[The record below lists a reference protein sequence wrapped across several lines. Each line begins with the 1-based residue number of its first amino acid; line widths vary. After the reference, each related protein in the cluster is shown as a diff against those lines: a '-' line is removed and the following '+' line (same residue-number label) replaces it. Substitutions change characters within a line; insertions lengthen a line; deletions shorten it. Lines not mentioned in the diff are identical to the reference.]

1 MPSTST
7 PYPSLSVDECQL
19 VMSSLA
25 NAVWEADSA
34 GKVRTDAPSWRAYTG
49 QSVAN
54 WLRDGWLGTVHPN
67 DRPVVEGDWKQAIRK
82 GTPLSMQVR
91 VTGRDGDWHWIHLH
105 ATPVADAAGVIQKWL
120 GLAIDISETKKSEKA
135 SDRQRLRLEGK
146 LTQQTAEVEA
156 GQRLLNATLDS
167 SLDMIQV
174 FEAVRNEQGVIVDFI
189 WVLLNH
195 AAETFYGPVIGKRL
209 LEENPGVV
217 KEGIFETFCRV
228 VQTGEPDQSER
239 HYTHEQFNGW
249 FLQSTVKLN
258 DGVATTTANITD
270 PKEAEEQLRR
280 NEMFLQSVI
289 DSSLD
294 IIQVFNAVT
303 NEQGTITDFV
313 WVMNNSKAQV
323 QNGDVLGKSLL
334 TVNPGVRESGIFDRM
349 VEVVQTGHPFE
360 QELHY
365 THEQFDGWFYQAL
378 VKTDGGVAMT
388 TRDITRTKLAE
399 QAVFKSRELLH
410 ATINSSLDRIHV
422 LEAIR
427 DEKKEIIDFRWILM
441 NETARQKY
449 GDYEGKRLRET
460 HPGVVP
466 SGIFSLFCDVV
477 ESGQPQTYEMYY
489 DHEGV
494 DAWLH
499 QRVVK
504 LGDGIA
510 NATTDITERKRA
522 EAEIHRLNHE
532 IAQRASDRYYS
543 IFNSI
548 SEGFCI
554 IELLYNTEGSAID
567 YQFIEVNPVFEKQTG
582 LREVVGKRGGQL
594 TPGLEHY
601 WVAYYDRVAQ
611 TGEPADVEDYHAA
624 TNRWYVANASRVG
637 GAGSRQVAI
646 VFRDI
651 TELKRREQAQAY
663 LLALNDTFRSVADPM
678 AIEQTVTEVAMA
690 HFGADR
696 CYYASIEGA
705 YATIQCDASSADLPS
720 VAGTY
725 PLEQFAIFKKVV
737 DNGGPIVV
745 EDTAK
750 TDVLDDPLLDICRQL
765 QVVSFINIPVI
776 KQNRAV
782 GIFSLVQST
791 PRKWTEAEVELVIE
805 TAERTWLGVERA
817 KAQRELV
824 RSEAQLQAIFERAQ
838 VGMSEIDASG
848 RFTRVNSNLCQLLG
862 HSREELL
869 ALTVADVT
877 YPDDVAASRK
887 ALHHLIRTGE
897 AVTLDKRYVRSD
909 GQQVWANSSVSR
921 LPSAQGSPPTF
932 LAITVDLTQRRLAQE
947 ALRKAD
953 ARKDEFLA
961 MLAHELR
968 NPMATIRNGLQIQDL
983 TTKPG
988 EIAHETV
995 AMMNRQ
1001 TDHLVRMVDDLL
1013 DVSRIS
1019 QGKIELKTER
1029 VDLVKLV
1036 QEAAKSMEPQFRE
1049 GGKSLTISVPATP
1062 IELEGD
1068 ATRLN
1073 QVITNLLTN
1082 GLRYT
1087 GPKGIVSVTVSQQK
1101 QPTGPPEAV
1110 IQVADNGIGL
1120 AAEQLSA
1127 VFELFVQVD
1136 HSLDRSHG
1144 GLGLG
1149 LTLVRQLV
1157 QQHGGRVEA
1166 QSAGLGQGSTFSV
1179 YLPTLPAQPSAPPL
1193 PTQTA
1198 PEPVVN
1204 RRILVVDDNTDSAF
1218 TLGLLLKLKGY
1229 ETHTRNSGR
1238 EGIEAAEQLKPAVI
1252 LLDIGMPGLDGFET
1266 CQLIRQQPWGHN
1278 IVIIA
1283 LTGYGQP
1290 EDIQRTQHAGF
1301 NAHLVKPVSLAHI
1314 TGLLR
1319 QWVSV

>member
-1 MPSTST
+1 MNTFAS
-7 PYPSLSVDECQL
+7 
-19 VMSSLA
+19 
-25 NAVWEADSA
+25 AVWEADA
-34 GKVRTDAPSWRAYTG
+34 TGKVRADSPSWRAYTG
-49 QSVAN
+49 QSAGQ
-54 WLRDGWLGTVHPN
+54 WLRDGWLGAVHPN
-67 DRPVVEGDWKQAIRK
+67 DRPAVELDWNRAVGE
-82 GTPLSMQVR
+82 GTPLSLQFR
-91 VTGRDGDWHWIHLH
+91 VSGADGDWHWINLL
-105 ATPVADAAGVIQKWL
+105 ASPVADEAGVVQKWL
-120 GLAIDISETKKSEKA
+120 GLAIDIGEKKRSEKA

-174 FEAVRNEQGVIVDFI
+174 FEAVRNEQGAIVDFV
-189 WVLLNH
+189 WVLTNH
-195 AAETFYGPVIGKRL
+195 AAETFYGPVTDKRL
-209 LEENPGVV
+209 LEENPGMMQ
-217 KEGIFETFCRV
+217 EGIFETFCRV
-228 VQTGEPDQSER
+228 VETGEPDQSER

-258 DGVATTTANITD
+258 DGVATTTANITHQ
-270 PKEAEEQLRR
+270 KEAEEQLRR
-280 NEMFLQSVI
+280 NEAFLQSVI

-294 IIQVFNAVT
+294 IIQVFNAIT
-303 NEQGTITDFV
+303 DEQGTITDFV
-313 WVMNNSKAQV
+313 WVMNNSRAQV

-334 TVNPGVRESGIFDRM
+334 MINPGVVESGIFGQM
-349 VEVVQTGHPFE
+349 VAVVQTGQPFE

-378 VKTDGGVAMT
+378 VKTEGGVAMT
-388 TRDITRTKLAE
+388 TRDITRTK
-399 QAVFKSRELLH
+399 Q
-410 ATINSSLDRIHV
+410 
-422 LEAIR
+422 
-427 DEKKEIIDFRWILM
+427 
-441 NETARQKY
+441 
-449 GDYEGKRLRET
+449 
-460 HPGVVP
+460 
-466 SGIFSLFCDVV
+466 
-477 ESGQPQTYEMYY
+477 
-489 DHEGV
+489 
-494 DAWLH
+494 
-499 QRVVK
+499 
-504 LGDGIA
+504 
-510 NATTDITERKRA
+510 A
-522 EAEIHRLNHE
+522 EAEIHQLKDE

-554 IELLYNTEGSAID
+554 IELLYDAEGAATD
-567 YQFIEVNPVFEKQTG
+567 YQFIEVNPVFKKQTG
-582 LREVVGKRGGQL
+582 LHEVVGKCGSQL
-594 TPGLEHY
+594 TPGTEHY
-601 WVAYYDRVAQ
+601 WVAYYDRVAR
-611 TGEPADVEDYHAA
+611 TGEPAHVEDYHAA
-624 TNRWYVANASRVG
+624 TNRWYIANALRVG
-637 GAGSRQVAI
+637 GSGSRQVAI

-663 LLALNDTFRSVADPM
+663 MLALSDAFRSVADPL
-678 AIEQTVTEVAMA
+678 AIEQTVTHTAMI

-705 YATIQCDASSADLPS
+705 HAVIQRDASSGDFPS

-725 PLEQFAIFKKVV
+725 PLEEYAIFKKIVE
-737 DNGGPIVV
+737 NGVPIVV
-745 EDTAK
+745 QDALT
-750 TDVLDDPLLDICRQL
+750 TDVLDEPLREICRQM
-765 QVVSFINIPVI
+765 QVISFIDIPVI

-782 GIFSLVQST
+782 GILSLVQSR
-791 PRKWTEAEVELVIE
+791 PRQWTEAEVELAIE

-824 RSEAQLQAIFERAQ
+824 RSEAHLQAIFERAQ
-838 VGMSEIDASG
+838 VGMSEIDRSG

-862 HSREELL
+862 RSREELL
-869 ALTVADVT
+869 ALTVVDVT
-877 YPDDVAASRK
+877 YPDDVPASRE
-887 ALHHLIRTGE
+887 ALHQLIRTGE
-897 AVTLDKRYVRSD
+897 TVSLDKRYVHSD
-909 GQQVWANSSVSR
+909 GRLVWANSSVST
-921 LPSAQGSPPTF
+921 LPSAQGGPPTF

-947 ALRKAD
+947 ALREAD

-968 NPMATIRNGLQIQDL
+968 NPMATIRNGLQILDL

-988 EIAHETV
+988 EVTHDTV

-1019 QGKIELKTER
+1019 RGKIELKTER
-1029 VDLVKLV
+1029 VDLVKLA
-1036 QEAAKSMEPQFRE
+1036 QEATQSMEPQFRE
-1049 GGKSLTISVPATP
+1049 SGKSLTVTVPDTP

-1068 ATRLN
+1068 ATRLT
-1073 QVITNLLTN
+1073 QVLTNLLTN

-1087 GPKGIVSVTVSQQK
+1087 GPNGTVTVTVSHQN
-1101 QPTGPPEAV
+1101 QPAGPSEALIRV
-1110 IQVADNGIGL
+1110 EDNGIGL

-1127 VFELFVQVD
+1127 VFDLFVQVD

-1157 QQHGGRVEA
+1157 GQHGGRVEA
-1166 QSAGLGQGSTFSV
+1166 QSAGLGQGSTFLV
-1179 YLPTLPAQPSAPPL
+1179 YLPTLPSPPSEPPL
-1193 PTQTA
+1193 PIQTA
-1198 PEPVVN
+1198 TEPVIN
-1204 RRILVVDDNTDSAF
+1204 RRVLVIDDNTDSAF

-1229 ETHTRNSGR
+1229 ETHTRNSGQA
-1238 EGIEAAEQLKPAVI
+1238 GLEAAQQLNPAVI

-1266 CQLIRQQPWGHN
+1266 CQLIRQQPWGRD

-1290 EDIQRTQHAGF
+1290 EDIQRTQQAGF

-1319 QWVSV
+1319 QWVGV